1 MKTSSREETIAF
13 AKNYAKSLQSGD
25 ILLLSG
31 DLGAGKTTFVQGL
44 ASGLGIAEEITSP
57 TYAYM
62 NNYNDKLYHFDCYR
76 IQNAMEAEVL
86 GLTDYFDLDGIC
98 VIEWAENILDI
109 LPAECKKIILKKID
123 ENTREI
129 EVL

>member
-25 ILLLSG
+25 ILILSG

-44 ASGLGIAEEITSP
+44 ASGLGITEEITSP

-76 IQNAMEAEVL
+76 IQNAMEAEIL

>member
-76 IQNAMEAEVL
+76 IQNAMESEVL

>member
-57 TYAYM
+57 TSAYM

>member
-44 ASGLGIAEEITSP
+44 ASGLGITEEITSP

>member
-25 ILLLSG
+25 ILILSG

-44 ASGLGIAEEITSP
+44 ASGLGIAEEVTSP

>member
-1 MKTSSREETIAF
+1 MTKIDII
-13 AKNYAKSLQSGD
+13 SGF
-25 ILLLSG
+25 
-31 DLGAGKTTFVQGL
+31 LGAGKTTFVQGL

>member
-1 MKTSSREETIAF
+1 MKTSSREETVAF
-13 AKNYAKSLQSGD
+13 AKEYAKSLQAGD
-25 ILLLSG
+25 IVLLSG

-44 ASGLGIAEEITSP
+44 ANGLGIDEQITSP

-62 NNYNDKLYHFDCYR
+62 NTYKDKLYHFDCYR
-76 IQNAMEAEVL
+76 LKNAMEAELL
-86 GLTDYFDLDGIC
+86 GLTDYFYLEGIC
-98 VIEWAENILDI
+98 VIEWAENIMDI
-109 LPAECKKIILKKID
+109 LPENCKKVILKKID

>member
-1 MKTSSREETIAF
+1 MKTTSRKQTIAF
-13 AKNYAKSLQSGD
+13 AIEYAKTLKLGD
-25 ILLLSG
+25 IILLAG

-44 ASGLGIAEEITSP
+44 AIGLGLDVEVTSP

-62 NNYNDKLYHFDCYR
+62 HSYADKLYHFDCYR
-76 IQNAMEAEVL
+76 LKSGAEAEIL
-86 GLTDYFDLDGIC
+86 GLTDYFDANGIC
-98 VIEWAENILDI
+98 VLEWAENIAEV
-109 LPAECKKIILKKID
+109 LPQNCKKINIQKVD